1 MSSVQGNN
9 DKRAF
14 STKRFVYISLDRFYF
29 VNLTSSCSLQRKES
43 KERERI
49 QLNKGSLCR
58 VQLRFDRI

>member
-1 MSSVQGNN
+1 MSSAQGNN
-9 DKRAF
+9 DTRTL
-14 STKRFVYISLDRFYF
+14 STKRFVYISLDLFYF
-29 VNLTSSCSLQRKES
+29 VNITSSCSFKRKER